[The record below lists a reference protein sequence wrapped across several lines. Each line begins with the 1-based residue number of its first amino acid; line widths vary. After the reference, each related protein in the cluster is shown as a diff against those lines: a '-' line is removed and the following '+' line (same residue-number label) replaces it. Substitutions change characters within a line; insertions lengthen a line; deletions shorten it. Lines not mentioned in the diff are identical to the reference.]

1 MKVVGASTLG
11 VALGPGTK
19 EVFVQMLSAER
30 YPTVMANRDRFGH
43 APGAVAHITVHRMS
57 PFGIDE

>member
-1 MKVVGASTLG
+1 MAV
-11 VALGPGTK
+11 GPGTK

-30 YPTVMANRDRFGH
+30 HPTVMANGDRLDH
-43 APGAVAHITVHRMS
+43 VSGAVTHITVHRMS

>member
-1 MKVVGASTLG
+1 M
-11 VALGPGTK
+11 ALGPGTK

-30 YPTVMANRDRFGH
+30 YPTVMANRDRYGH
-43 APGAVAHITVHRMS
+43 APGAVAQITVHRMS